1 MSIVLID
8 ISEEKH
14 IKDNMFKSFK
24 GRKKQN
30 KVEKKINHSTQKI
43 KKNKVSF
50 SKKQQC
56 STMTMDVKNFKCLQL
71 CCIKCKKE
79 RKNMNFLEDPC
90 GGGGISIMITR
101 HTIPPITK

>member
-30 KVEKKINHSTQKI
+30 KVEK
-43 KKNKVSF
+43 NKP
-50 SKKQQC
+50 QH
-56 STMTMDVKNFKCLQL
+56 TEN
-71 CCIKCKKE
+71 KKE
-79 RKNMNFLEDPC
+79 QSFFFKETAVLHNDYGCQKFQML
-90 GGGGISIMITR
+90 
-101 HTIPPITK
+101 TIVLH